1 MSGNGDA
8 AEGLGTAA
16 SDLDLSAG
24 DVELGSG
31 SRVVDGELLDADEVL
46 AGGNAGGDGDRVRV
60 RHIPGGLSTAEGRTN
75 LLDLEPGGGTVGGS
89 GGVNLGHV
97 AKSRC

>member
-24 DVELGSG
+24 DVELGLA
-31 SRVVDGELLDADEVL
+31 RLDAHELAGEL
-46 AGGNAGGDGDRVRV
+46 
-60 RHIPGGLSTAEGRTN
+60 
-75 LLDLEPGGGTVGGS
+75 
-89 GGVNLGHV
+89 VN
-97 AKSRC
+97 K